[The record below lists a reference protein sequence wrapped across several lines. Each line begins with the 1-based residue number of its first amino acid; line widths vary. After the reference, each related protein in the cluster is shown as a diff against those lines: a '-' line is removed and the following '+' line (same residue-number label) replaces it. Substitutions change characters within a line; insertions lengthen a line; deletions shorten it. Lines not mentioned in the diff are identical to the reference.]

1 MSKAETL
8 TAIQTS
14 LDQILDAKGAERIA
28 VEPNMAVLDGPASI
42 DSLDLA
48 QIVLDLQTATGR
60 DPFAEGFIEFRTF
73 GDLVDLFA
81 V

>member
-1 MSKAETL
+1 MSKTETL
-8 TAIQTS
+8 ASVQAS
-14 LDQILDAKGAERIA
+14 LDQILEAKGVERIA
-28 VEPNMAVLDGPASI
+28 VTNDMPVLDGPVSI

-48 QIVLDLQTATGR
+48 QIVLDLQSSTGR
-60 DPFAEGFIEFRTF
+60 DPFSEGFIEFRTF